1 MERVKKWSVF
11 LVLLALIGSGAALL
25 FWDLGAECL
34 SILKTGVGQTEYLLT
49 AADAEGNIYVLG
61 RSEGEYQLVIGDA
74 DGRRIGDWSLT
85 ADSLPQKSW
94 PAVIYPASG
103 GAVYLGLYQTGGTE
117 TRLQLY
123 RLTEQG
129 RTAELL
135 FNEPCQGESLP
146 TQMESLRFSAFSE
159 VDSVVT
165 FGVIEG
171 EKIRI
176 YQRTSASSGLELI
189 QQVSQSSLATAMVLT
204 DDSVVLAAGE
214 QLLRSGEEISTLEEN
229 AAVVRLFQ
237 AGTGIYYVD
246 GASLAVFYAD
256 YADWSPY
263 SFLDLTKNAY
273 DLDQCTDLWV
283 TRNGDTLL
291 LMDGQRLLIDRG
303 SSVSDITG
311 LLYRP
316 ALHCILILLGLV
328 FGVLIVTALLWYL
341 VCESRRCRLP
351 ILVRWGMPLAMA
363 AALSVSAL
371 LRWGAAPAVQSLVER
386 EAASLL
392 GSVTAQAL
400 QRQDLTEESL
410 PERLGDSLA
419 GAAGGAYRDTA
430 VSVYQ
435 QSMDGNWILAASNG
449 SLPTGVRGEFSPSF
463 DRSQAEMAMREG
475 TVIWTRTQGGQSRCV
490 LYLFEEELL
499 LAVDTDLT
507 SLLEAGKASSQWM
520 VQGLTA
526 LAVLLTAMSLAI
538 LCWITIGLRRA
549 LDGLER
555 MASGERNVKVVLGGG
570 DELASLADDI
580 NAFSDTLQELDRE
593 QSELAQSY
601 RRFVPERVLS
611 LLGKTSIAEVDKQ
624 TFVSRHL
631 AAMMLSFQ
639 FPPQV
644 YGKSGRELFDNINE
658 IIGRTASIVT
668 QKGGAVFNFA
678 YNGYDAVFEEGST
691 AAVST
696 AVAVQQAVLEI
707 NKEREVDGRSP
718 VIMRIALDEGN
729 VMLGVVGDK
738 DQIEPAS
745 ISSSF
750 SIAKHLIALC
760 DRLEA
765 NILCT
770 EAVVEAAGGYGSRY
784 MGKCKEGGE
793 TVRIY
798 EIFDGDPYDIRK
810 VKESTGSLFSEGV
823 YALYSRD
830 FSRAKRIFLSLVHH
844 NTGDGGARYYLYLAD
859 RLEKQPEDDIILDS
873 GS

>member
-1 MERVKKWSVF
+1 
-11 LVLLALIGSGAALL
+11 
-25 FWDLGAECL
+25 
-34 SILKTGVGQTEYLLT
+34 
-49 AADAEGNIYVLG
+49 
-61 RSEGEYQLVIGDA
+61 
-74 DGRRIGDWSLT
+74 
-85 ADSLPQKSW
+85 
-94 PAVIYPASG
+94 
-103 GAVYLGLYQTGGTE
+103 
-117 TRLQLY
+117 
-123 RLTEQG
+123 
-129 RTAELL
+129 
-135 FNEPCQGESLP
+135 
-146 TQMESLRFSAFSE
+146 
-159 VDSVVT
+159 
-165 FGVIEG
+165 
-171 EKIRI
+171 
-176 YQRTSASSGLELI
+176 
-189 QQVSQSSLATAMVLT
+189 
-204 DDSVVLAAGE
+204 
-214 QLLRSGEEISTLEEN
+214 
-229 AAVVRLFQ
+229 
-237 AGTGIYYVD
+237 
-246 GASLAVFYAD
+246 
-256 YADWSPY
+256 
-263 SFLDLTKNAY
+263 
-273 DLDQCTDLWV
+273 
-283 TRNGDTLL
+283 
-291 LMDGQRLLIDRG
+291 
-303 SSVSDITG
+303 
-311 LLYRP
+311 
-316 ALHCILILLGLV
+316 
-328 FGVLIVTALLWYL
+328 
-341 VCESRRCRLP
+341 
-351 ILVRWGMPLAMA
+351 
-363 AALSVSAL
+363 
-371 LRWGAAPAVQSLVER
+371 
-386 EAASLL
+386 
-392 GSVTAQAL
+392 
-400 QRQDLTEESL
+400 
-410 PERLGDSLA
+410 
-419 GAAGGAYRDTA
+419 
-430 VSVYQ
+430 
-435 QSMDGNWILAASNG
+435 
-449 SLPTGVRGEFSPSF
+449 
-463 DRSQAEMAMREG
+463 
-475 TVIWTRTQGGQSRCV
+475 
-490 LYLFEEELL
+490 
-499 LAVDTDLT
+499 
-507 SLLEAGKASSQWM
+507 
-520 VQGLTA
+520 
-526 LAVLLTAMSLAI
+526 
-538 LCWITIGLRRA
+538 
-549 LDGLER
+549 
-555 MASGERNVKVVLGGG
+555 MASGERNVKVALGGG